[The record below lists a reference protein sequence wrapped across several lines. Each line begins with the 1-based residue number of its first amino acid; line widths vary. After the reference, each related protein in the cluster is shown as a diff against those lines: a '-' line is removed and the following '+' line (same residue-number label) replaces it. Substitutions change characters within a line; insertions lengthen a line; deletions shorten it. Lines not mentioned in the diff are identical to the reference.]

1 MKLKDRF
8 VLFAP
13 MILILSMTCAS
24 TYAFVPKKDFLNDA
38 FLTDNTVYLK
48 DKENNQWQ
56 LTADCNFDLK
66 LSDRPEVTVHSRY
79 VREGVRVTIR
89 TEKDTKSC
97 RVNSLVKL

>member
-24 TYAFVPKKDFLNDA
+24 AYAFVPKKDFLNDA

-66 LSDRPEVTVHSRY
+66 PSDRPEVTVHSRY

>member
-8 VLFAP
+8 LLFAP
-13 MILILSMTCAS
+13 MILILTMTCAS
-24 TYAFVPKKDFLNDA
+24 TYAMVPKKNFLNDA

-66 LSDRPEVTVHSRY
+66 LSDRPEVTIHSRT

-89 TEKDTKSC
+89 TENNLKSC
-97 RVNSLVKL
+97 RVDSLVKL